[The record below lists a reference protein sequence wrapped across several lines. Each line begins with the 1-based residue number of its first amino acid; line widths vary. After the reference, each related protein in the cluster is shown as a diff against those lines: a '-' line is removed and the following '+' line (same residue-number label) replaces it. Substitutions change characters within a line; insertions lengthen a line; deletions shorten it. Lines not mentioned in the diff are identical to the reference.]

1 MRALVVED
9 DPGLRAALELGLEE
23 EDVTVEAV
31 ATGEEAVAAA
41 HAGSFDVISLDVMLP
56 GRLNGFEV
64 CQEVR
69 RSRVD
74 TPILLLT
81 ARDVVEDRV
90 RGLEAGADD
99 YLVKPFAFE
108 EFLAR
113 LRALTRR
120 HVSARSAVL
129 TWRDLQLDTAGRLAA
144 VGGEPL
150 HLTNKEFVILEE
162 LLLHR
167 QQLLSRDQIG
177 ERVWSYG
184 YTSDSNLVEVY
195 IARLRRKLTEAGLP
209 NPIGTVRGVGYR
221 LNPD

>member
-9 DPGLRAALELGLEE
+9 DPVLRAALELGLEE

-56 GRLNGFEV
+56 GRLDGFEV
-64 CQEVR
+64 CRELR

-120 HVSARSAVL
+120 HVSGRSAVL
-129 TWRDLQLDTAGRLAA
+129 KWRDLELDTAGRLAA
-144 VGGEPL
+144 VGGESL
-150 HLTNKEFVILEE
+150 HLTSKEFVILEE

-167 QQLLSRDQIG
+167 HQLLSRDQIG

-195 IARLRRKLTEAGLP
+195 IARLRRKLTEAGLVD
-209 NPIGTVRGVGYR
+209 PIGTVRGVGYR
-221 LNPD
+221 LNPE